1 MASPYLLALHGEL
14 TIFGKKPDG
23 DSMRFIPR
31 SPQKLELIGRADR
44 LRPSTVDGSHQ
55 LRFEGIDTPETH
67 YGELAQPLGV
77 EARDKLLGLARF
89 DDVEFGEDGAVRS
102 AVPAKRSAVILTKA
116 AEANG
121 RPVAYVLGKDGDV
134 PSDGQWVDVDR
145 QLIRQTFNAKLL
157 QSGLAYLTL
166 YTSTPVPHQ
175 QVLRTIAERAREAKR
190 GVWARDETAEFRLAD
205 QSSIGPESGALILP
219 KLFRRCSD
227 YLKALAGGF
236 MGTIDDWLVGV
247 SATGRRPED
256 DKLLV
261 CGRTEVTLSAV
272 VQQLNQRV
280 RFTADP
286 LDIVF
291 VEK

>member
-14 TIFGKKPDG
+14 TVVGKKPDG

-31 SPQKLELIGRADR
+31 SPAKLELIGRADR
-44 LRPSTVDGSHQ
+44 LRPSPVDGSHQ

-67 YGELAQPLGV
+67 YGTLAQPLGI
-77 EARDKLLGLARF
+77 EARDRLLKLAGF
-89 DDVEFGEDGAVRS
+89 EDVEFGPDGAVTS
-102 AVPAKRSAVILTKA
+102 AVPAKHPAVILTNA

-121 RPVAYVLGKDGDV
+121 RPVSYVLEADGAV
-134 PSDGQWVDVDR
+134 PPDGQWVEVDR
-145 QLIRQTFNAKLL
+145 QLLRRTLNAKLL

-166 YTSTPVPHQ
+166 YTSTPAPHQ
-175 QVLRTIAERAREAKR
+175 QVLRTLAERAREAQR
-190 GVWARDETAEFRLAD
+190 GVWSRDETAEFRLAD
-205 QSSIGPESGALILP
+205 QDSIGPAGALILP

-227 YLKALAGGF
+227 YLKALADGF

-247 SATGRRPED
+247 SSTGRRPED
-256 DKLLV
+256 DRLLV

-272 VQQLNQRV
+272 VQQLNQRI

>member
-1 MASPYLLALHGEL
+1 MPSPHLLALHGEL
-14 TIFGKKPDG
+14 TIVGKKPDG

-31 SPQKLELIGRADR
+31 SPAKLELIGRADR

-67 YGELAQPLGV
+67 YGALAQPLGI
-77 EARDKLLGLARF
+77 EARDRLLKLAGF
-89 DDVEFGEDGAVRS
+89 DDIDFAADGSVTS
-102 AVPAKRSAVILTKA
+102 AVPATRPAVILTAA

-121 RPVAYVLGKDGDV
+121 RPVSYVLPAEGDLPPDGK
-134 PSDGQWVDVDR
+134 WVELDR
-145 QLIRQTFNAKLL
+145 ALLRRTMNAKLL

-166 YTSTPVPHQ
+166 YTSAPVLHQ
-175 QVLRTIAERAREAKR
+175 QVLREIAAGAREKKR

-205 QSSIGPESGALILP
+205 QDSIGPAGVLILP
-219 KLFRRCSD
+219 KMFRRCSD
-227 YLKALAGGF
+227 YLKAMASGF
-236 MGTIDDWLVGV
+236 QGTIDDWLVGV

-256 DKLLV
+256 DKLLI

-272 VQQLNQRV
+272 VQQLNQRI
-280 RFTADP
+280 RFSADL

>member
-14 TIFGKKPDG
+14 TIVGKKPDG

-31 SPQKLELIGRADR
+31 SPAKLELIGRADR

-67 YGELAQPLGV
+67 YGILSQPLGI
-77 EARDKLLGLARF
+77 EARDKLLNLAGF
-89 DDVEFGEDGAVRS
+89 DDIDFGADGAVTS
-102 AVPAKRSAVILTKA
+102 AVPATRPAVILTA
-116 AEANG
+116 GAEANG
-121 RPVAYVLGKDGDV
+121 RPVSYVLPAEGDV
-134 PSDGQWVDVDR
+134 PADGKWVDLDR
-145 QLIRQTFNAKLL
+145 ALLRRTMNAKLL

-175 QVLRTIAERAREAKR
+175 QVLREIAAGAREKKR

-205 QSSIGPESGALILP
+205 QDSIGPAGVLILP
-219 KLFRRCSD
+219 KMFRRCSD

-236 MGTIDDWLVGV
+236 RGTIDDWLVGV

-256 DKLLV
+256 DKLLI

-272 VQQLNQRV
+272 VQQLNQRI
-280 RFTADP
+280 RFSADL

>member
-1 MASPYLLALHGEL
+1 VASPFLLALHGEL
-14 TIFGKKPDG
+14 TLVGKKPDG
-23 DSMRFIPR
+23 DSMRFIPK
-31 SPQKLELIGRADR
+31 SPDKLSLIGRADR
-44 LRPSTVDGSHQ
+44 LRPSTVDQSHQ

-67 YGELAQPLGV
+67 YGTLAQPLGI
-77 EARDKLLGLARF
+77 EARDRLLKLAGFQSVDF
-89 DDVEFGEDGAVRS
+89 DPAGTVIGA
-102 AVPAKRSAVILTKA
+102 APPKIPAVILTKA

-121 RPVAYVLGKDGDV
+121 RPVSYVLPADGTV
-134 PSDGQWVDVDR
+134 PRDGGWTEVTPALLR
-145 QLIRQTFNAKLL
+145 RTLNAKML
-157 QSGLAYLTL
+157 QAGLAYLTL

-175 QVLRTIAERAREAKR
+175 QALRDIAQRAREAKR
-190 GVWARDETAEFRLAD
+190 GVWEHDETAEFRLPD
-205 QSSIGPESGALILP
+205 QAAIGPAGVLILP

-227 YLKALAGGF
+227 YLKALTDGF

-256 DKLLV
+256 DKLLI

-272 VQQLNQRV
+272 VQQLNQRI
-280 RFTADP
+280 RFTADL

>member
-1 MASPYLLALHGEL
+1 MASPFLLALHGEL
-14 TIFGKKPDG
+14 TVVGKKPDG

-31 SPQKLELIGRADR
+31 SPTKLELIQRADR

-67 YGELAQPLGV
+67 YGTLAQPLGI
-77 EARDKLLGLARF
+77 EARDRLLKLAGF
-89 DDVEFGEDGAVRS
+89 DNVEFGPDGAVTS
-102 AVPAKRSAVILTKA
+102 AVPAKRPAIILTKA

-121 RPVAYVLGKDGDV
+121 RPVSYVLPADGSV
-134 PSDGQWVDVDR
+134 PPDGQWVEVDR
-145 QLIRQTFNAKLL
+145 QLLRRTLNAKLL

-166 YTSTPVPHQ
+166 YTSTPAPHGQ
-175 QVLRTIAERAREAKR
+175 ALRTIAEQARKANR
-190 GVWARDETAEFRLAD
+190 GVWAHDESAEFRLAD
-205 QSSIGPESGALILP
+205 QDSIGPAGVLILP

-227 YLKALAGGF
+227 YLKAVADGF

-247 SATGRRPED
+247 SSTGRRPED

-272 VQQLNQRV
+272 VQQLNQRI

>member
-1 MASPYLLALHGEL
+1 MSSPYLLALHGEL
-14 TIFGKKPDG
+14 TVVGKKPDG

-31 SPQKLELIGRADR
+31 SPAKLEQIGRADR

-67 YGELAQPLGV
+67 YGTLAQPLGV
-77 EARDKLLGLARF
+77 EARDRLLKLAGF
-89 DDVEFGEDGAVRS
+89 DDVEFGSDGAVTS
-102 AVPAKRSAVILTKA
+102 AVPATRPAVILTKA

-121 RPVAYVLGKDGDV
+121 RPVSYVMDADGYT
-134 PSDGQWVDVDR
+134 PADGEWVDVDR
-145 QLIRQTFNAKLL
+145 RLLRRTFNAKLL

-166 YTSTPVPHQ
+166 YTSTPAVHQ
-175 QVLRTIAERAREAKR
+175 QVLRTIAEQARTARR
-190 GVWARDETAEFRLAD
+190 GVWAHDETAEFRLAD
-205 QSSIGPESGALILP
+205 QDSIGPAGVLILP

-247 SATGRRPED
+247 SSTGRRPED

-272 VQQLNQRV
+272 VQQLNQRI